1 MGFRFRKSIKIFPGL
16 RVNLSKTGASLSV
29 GGRGASV
36 NIGPRGAY
44 GNVGLPGTGLSYRE
58 RLDTP
63 TKKVSRRPSQAL
75 PENAPETYRVEIEN
89 DEVVILTN
97 NDDVVSG
104 AIRKTLITQNY
115 EAIRSRLEDIAQERN
130 QKIEKALTPSIAN
143 VRICGSKPVVE
154 PGESVSSHMT
164 RVGEWRA
171 LMANSAEQRLIECLE
186 SVEWGKEP
194 EIVCEIID
202 GISLIEI
209 DMPGIDVVPT
219 ARYQVVMSSNPRLSI
234 QGSSAVQKN
243 KIYTQF
249 ICSTMLAVADAITI
263 SMPDMKTIKIEA
275 RDGEMRNQI
284 VATLEV
290 SRERWIPKEDGVNS
304 VDRLLRIGGNIS
316 PKANGKLAAVK
327 SILR

>member
-36 NIGPRGAY
+36 NIGPRGTY

-130 QKIEKALTPSIAN
+130 RKGANAVHRQCSDMRKQAGCRARRERVIAHDA
-143 VRICGSKPVVE
+143 R
-154 PGESVSSHMT
+154 
-164 RVGEWRA
+164 RR
-171 LMANSAEQRLIECLE
+171 MAS
-186 SVEWGKEP
+186 
-194 EIVCEIID
+194 ID
-202 GISLIEI
+202 G
-209 DMPGIDVVPT
+209 
-219 ARYQVVMSSNPRLSI
+219 Q
-234 QGSSAVQKN
+234 
-243 KIYTQF
+243 
-249 ICSTMLAVADAITI
+249 
-263 SMPDMKTIKIEA
+263 
-275 RDGEMRNQI
+275 
-284 VATLEV
+284 
-290 SRERWIPKEDGVNS
+290 
-304 VDRLLRIGGNIS
+304 
-316 PKANGKLAAVK
+316 
-327 SILR
+327 